1 MAINTI
7 SNSGS
12 QSAAPLPAAPVAQ
25 GGAPAPVPGRAPAVA
40 PQPPP
45 HQQSIPAQVQK
56 AVESMK
62 QMIESTAPNSLAFSV
77 DDSTGK
83 TIVRITD
90 AQTGEMIRQIPSEE
104 LLAIARSLD
113 KMQGMLLQQKA

>member
-7 SNSGS
+7 GNSGTS
-12 QSAAPLPAAPVAQ
+12 TPLPAAPQ
-25 GGAPAPVPGRAPAVA
+25 GAPATVRAPVVV
-40 PQPPP
+40 PEPVLQQPS
-45 HQQSIPAQVQK
+45 QEQVQK

-62 QMIESTAPNSLAFSV
+62 QMVETAAPNSLAFSI

-83 TIVRITD
+83 TIVRISD

-113 KMQGMLLQQKA
+113 RMQGMLLRQEA

>member
-1 MAINTI
+1 MAISTI
-7 SNSGS
+7 GNSGNT
-12 QSAAPLPAAPVAQ
+12 PLPAAPQ
-25 GGAPAPVPGRAPAVA
+25 GAPVPARAPAAVPEPVVVH
-40 PQPPP
+40 PQPE
-45 HQQSIPAQVQK
+45 PAQTQR
-56 AVESMK
+56 AVEALRK
-62 QMIESTAPNSLAFSV
+62 LIDAAAPNSLSFSI

-113 KMQGMLLQQKA
+113 RMQGMLLQQKA